1 MFGDLIRFMDSFLKM
16 GIPGYD
22 CIIYKDGKEVFRH
35 MNGYTSLEEKTPVTG
50 KERYNIYSCSKP
62 ITCTAALQLFERG
75 AFSLSDKLSDYMP
88 EFRKMTVKTD
98 DGIRAAKTE
107 ITIRDLFCMTAGFS
121 YNTNS
126 PMLKQCKIDT
136 DGRCP
141 TRKTMEYLAQEPL
154 LFDPGAQWNYSL
166 CHDVLAALVEVLSG
180 ELFAEYVQKNI
191 FAPLG
196 MDHSTFMLPEDE
208 LDTIAER
215 YRFNNETGLPEN
227 CGKDIGGFKLGD
239 EYASGGAGGIS
250 TVEDY
255 IKFLEAMRIGNVI
268 LKKETI
274 DLMAQDHLTSDQ
286 HNTYIISN
294 HGYGLGVRTPVE
306 GLSTDFG
313 WGGAA
318 GAYLAVDRKN
328 NITLY
333 YAQHLMNSPNQT
345 IRNQVL
351 QYAYKELL

>member
-1 MFGDLIRFMDSFLKM
+1 MFQDLITFMDSFLEM

-62 ITCTAALQLFERG
+62 ITCTAALQLWEKG
-75 AFSLSDKLSDYMP
+75 AFSLDEKLSAYMP

-98 DGIRAAKTE
+98 DGIRTAKTE

-121 YNTNS
+121 YNISS

-154 LFDPGAQWNYSL
+154 LFDPGARWNYSL

-180 ELFAEYVQKNI
+180 EPFAEYVKKSI
-191 FAPLG
+191 LDPLG
-196 MDHSTFMLPEDE
+196 MSRSTFMLPKDE
-208 LDTIAER
+208 LDTIAEH
-215 YRFNNETGLPEN
+215 YRFNNETGRPEN
-227 CGKDIGGFKLGD
+227 CGKNICGYKLGS
-239 EYASGGAGGIS
+239 EYASGGAGCIS

-255 IKFLEAMRIGNVI
+255 IKFLEAMRIGDVI
-268 LKKETI
+268 LKNSTI
-274 DLMAQDHLTSDQ
+274 DMMSQNHLTPEQ
-286 HNTYIISN
+286 IATYPN
-294 HGYGLGVRTPVE
+294 PAYHYGLGVRTPVE

-318 GAYLAVDRKN
+318 GAYLAIDRQN
-328 NITLY
+328 GITLF